1 MNDVTVLPK
10 KKFSPVPI
18 TSGLGPERAILERI
32 VQNQKWFTHKNC
44 LNLELELYMLCFFVD
59 YYNLISPAP
68 AQSSPHSESPPHPM
82 LRNSPLLIAT
92 PLLDIV
98 IVLMIII
105 VF

>member
-1 MNDVTVLPK
+1 MFDHEKMKYYNMNDVTVLPK

-32 VQNQKWFTHKNC
+32 VQNQKSFTHK
-44 LNLELELYMLCFFVD
+44 
-59 YYNLISPAP
+59 
-68 AQSSPHSESPPHPM
+68 
-82 LRNSPLLIAT
+82 NSPLLIAT